1 MRQVIIFTNENGG
14 VSVCYPTGELP
25 IEQVLTKDCPEGAI
39 IVDNDTLPNEH
50 NEFFNAWELNNSTV
64 TVNLTKAKDIV
75 KSKLRIEREPV
86 FAALDIQFMRAV
98 ESGNTTQQAAIAE
111 QKDEL
116 RNITAHSSITGATTV
131 DSLKTAMNNLIDQIK
146 S

>member
-1 MRQVIIFTNENGG
+1 MGQVIIFTNENGG

-25 IEQVLTKDCPEGAI
+25 IEQVLTKDCPAGAI

-50 NEFFNAWELNNSTV
+50 NEFFNAWELSNSTV
-64 TVNLTKAKDIV
+64 TVNLTKAKDIA

-86 FAALDIQFMRAV
+86 LAALDVQFMRAV

-131 DSLKTAMNNLIDQIK
+131 DGLKTAMNNLIDQIK